1 MIIMLN
7 GAFGAGKTTVA
18 EGLLEKIDDSMLFDP
33 EIVGYMLRSML
44 PEDIKRNE
52 SKSGDFQNYEL
63 WKVLT
68 VDTAKRLKDK
78 YGKPLIVPMT
88 LRVPAYFTYIFNGF
102 KEIDDETQHF
112 CLQASR
118 KTIFKRLRDRG
129 EEEGNWCFQQTEKCL
144 HAYEEY
150 DFGEYIQTDDVEINE
165 VISSIM
171 KKLNTTSF
179 QK

>member
-18 EGLLEKIDDSMLFDP
+18 TNLLDKIDNSMLFDP
-33 EIVGYMLRSML
+33 ELVGYMIRAML
-44 PEDIKRNE
+44 PEDIKSKE
-52 SKSGDFQNYEL
+52 SESGDFQNYEL

-68 VDTAKRLKDK
+68 VDTAKRLIDK
-78 YGKPLIVPMT
+78 YGKHLIVPMT
-88 LRVPAYFTYIFNGF
+88 LRIPEYFTYIFNGF
-102 KEIDDETQHF
+102 KEIDDETYHF

-118 KTIFKRLRDRG
+118 GTVFKRLRDRG

-144 HAYEEY
+144 LAYEEY
-150 DFGEYIQTDDVEINE
+150 DFGEYIDTNDVDINN
-165 VISSIM
+165 VVGKIM
-171 KKLNTTSF
+171 EKLNTANR